1 MTTKASPLR
10 TQPGIQ
16 VLSRED
22 LTLSG
27 RLVTAVRDAILRGD
41 FAPGDHLKE
50 KDLCDAFQVSRGLL
64 REAVQKLAGEG
75 LLISVPHKGLQVWA
89 PDRRAAQELYSVR
102 GVLEGLIASEFAR
115 NADEPA
121 REALF
126 AIFETIHGLPED
138 STAQELVEAKNHF
151 YRCLLDG
158 CGNRV
163 AAQTFTQLNNRIV
176 MLRRLTLSQPGRL
189 PRMIAEIDAIV
200 SAIRDRDPE
209 TARRKTEDHV
219 RLAAAVVDLRFD
231 ELEKPA

>member
-1 MTTKASPLR
+1 MTIKATS
-10 TQPGIQ
+10 GIQ
-16 VLSRED
+16 ALSRDD

-41 FAPGDHLKE
+41 LAPGEHLKE
-50 KDLCDAFQVSRGLL
+50 KELCDMFQVSRGLL

-75 LLISVPHKGLQVWA
+75 LLVSVPHKGLQVWA

-102 GVLEGLIASEFAR
+102 GVLEGLIAAEFAR
-115 NADEPA
+115 NANESSRSD
-121 REALF
+121 LF
-126 AIFETIHGLPED
+126 AIFETIRALPLE
-138 STAQELVEAKNHF
+138 STAQELVEAKNRF

-189 PRMIAEIDAIV
+189 PQMIAEIDAIIT
-200 SAIRDRDPE
+200 AIRDRDPE
-209 TARRKTEDHV
+209 TARRMTEEHV

-231 ELEKPA
+231 ELETPA

>member
-1 MTTKASPLR
+1 MNTKAIS
-10 TQPGIQ
+10 GIQ
-16 VLSRED
+16 ALSRDD

-27 RLVTAVRDAILRGD
+27 RLITAMREAILRGD
-41 FAPGDHLKE
+41 LVPGEHLKE
-50 KDLCDAFQVSRGLL
+50 KELCEKFQVSRGLL

-75 LLISVPHKGLQVWA
+75 MLVSVAHKGLQVWA

-102 GVLEGLIASEFAR
+102 GVLEGLIAAEFAR
-115 NADEPA
+115 NASDEA
-121 REALF
+121 RAELF
-126 AIFETIHGLPED
+126 SIFEMIRALPLD
-138 STAQELVEAKNHF
+138 STAQELVEAKNRF

-158 CGNRV
+158 CGNKV

-189 PRMIAEIDAIV
+189 PQMIVEIDAIV

-209 TARRKTEDHV
+209 TARRKTEEHV

-231 ELEKPA
+231 ELESPA

>member
-1 MTTKASPLR
+1 MTSKPIS
-10 TQPGIQ
+10 GIQ
-16 VLSRED
+16 ALNRDD

-27 RLVTAVRDAILRGD
+27 RLITAMRDAILRGD
-41 FAPGDHLKE
+41 LAPGEHLKE
-50 KDLCDAFQVSRGLL
+50 KDLCDKFQVSRGLL

-75 LLISVPHKGLQVWA
+75 MLVSVPHKGLQVWA

-102 GVLEGLIASEFAR
+102 GVLEGLVAAEFAR
-115 NADEPA
+115 NAPEAA
-121 REALF
+121 RAELF
-126 AIFETIHGLPED
+126 AIFETIRALPET
-138 STAQELVEAKNHF
+138 STAQDLVEAKNRF

-209 TARRKTEDHV
+209 TARRMTEEHV

-231 ELEKPA
+231 ELESPA